1 MNDNNNNHTGD
12 SDNEYNKV
20 NDNHNYNHGYNNTYD
35 EGGWENRKKD
45 NRQMKGVCDFV
56 KLNYIYKTFLFSKWM

>member
-1 MNDNNNNHTGD
+1 MKEKRKKTNTCT
-12 SDNEYNKV
+12 
-20 NDNHNYNHGYNNTYD
+20 NNTYD

-56 KLNYIYKTFLFSKWM
+56 KLNYI